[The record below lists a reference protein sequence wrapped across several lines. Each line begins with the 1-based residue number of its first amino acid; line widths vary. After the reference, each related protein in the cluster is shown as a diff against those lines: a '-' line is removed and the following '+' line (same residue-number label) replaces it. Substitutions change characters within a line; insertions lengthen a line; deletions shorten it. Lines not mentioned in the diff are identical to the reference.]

1 MELNPATDI
10 ETTVWEVTYALAE
23 ALDETAFCRDFIQ
36 AMDAASHDPEVKQ
49 LLRAIY
55 NEQET
60 GFSAGKSGPTLA
72 QLRAELEMLPVVV
85 SLRQAERG
93 LRELLTAIDE
103 IISQAAGVPF
113 AANARRS
120 CCG

>member
-1 MELNPATDI
+1 MELNTTTDI
-10 ETTVWEVTYALAE
+10 ETTVREITYALAE
-23 ALDETAFCRDFIQ
+23 ALDETTLCRNFIR
-36 AMDAASHDPEVKQ
+36 AMDAANHDPEVKR
-49 LLRAIY
+49 LLRTIY
-55 NEQET
+55 NAQEI

-72 QLRAELEMLPVVV
+72 QLRAELEMLSVVV

-93 LRELLTAIDE
+93 MRGLLIAVDG